1 VETHAIQFPSRA
13 FTHIAPPWAQAL
25 HAPPGPAARSRSN
38 HPSDD
43 LMLTESDLE
52 AMIHSAYA
60 NEADPHVQ
68 SGRQR

>member
-1 VETHAIQFPSRA
+1 VETYVVQFPSRA

-25 HAPPGPAARSRSN
+25 HASPAQGARVRSS

-52 AMIHSAYA
+52 ALAHPAHI
-60 NEADPHVQ
+60 NEADPH
-68 SGRQR
+68 GAHARAR